1 MQLRNDMTIKK
12 FLLNWWVHVLLL
24 WLLLNGWFSFIY
36 FYKVQLWGLYTL
48 NKDGSA
54 VTIGQQLAD
63 HNLHRL
69 DYLFLVPFVLL
80 VELNYWFVF
89 KKRHVVFFILG
100 AKIIAVV
107 AVFLTQFINI
117 DGAQNKFPHNYLEP
131 AIAFF
136 AYAIG
141 YGLVREFFY
150 QRLYSMKVRLKGSET
165 ELHLLKQQLNPHFL
179 FNTLNYLY
187 GTALQE
193 NAPRTA
199 EGIDMTSGMMRY
211 SVAGMQET
219 FMPLTDELEFIRNYF
234 SLQQLRQVAGDRHKI
249 ELKIESDNQ
258 SARIA
263 PMLLIPFV
271 ENAFKYG
278 VSTDKESFIRVS
290 IMVENNRLNMEVHN
304 SFNSS
309 AETKGTNTGIG
320 LTRKRLKLLYK
331 GTHSLETENT
341 GNAFSVKLNLQLN

>member
-1 MQLRNDMTIKK
+1 MKARK
-12 FLLNWWVHVLLL
+12 FLLNWCVHVLLL

-36 FYKVQLWGLYTL
+36 FYKGQLWGLYTL

-54 VTIGQQLAD
+54 VTIGQQLAE
-63 HNLHRL
+63 HNLHRF
-69 DYLFLVPFVLL
+69 DYFFLVPFVLL

-89 KKRHVVFFILG
+89 KKRHLAYFIAGAIFTAAVMLFF
-100 AKIIAVV
+100 
-107 AVFLTQFINI
+107 TQFINT
-117 DGAQNKFPHNYLEP
+117 DGAQNKFPHDYVEP
-131 AIAFF
+131 GVAFF

-141 YGLVREFFY
+141 YGLLREFFH
-150 QRLYSMKVRLKGSET
+150 QRLYSMNVRLKGSQS

-199 EGIDMTSGMMRY
+199 EGIDMMSGMMRY
-211 SVAGMQET
+211 TVAGMQEN
-219 FMPLTDELEFIRNYF
+219 FMPLADELDFIRNYF
-234 SLQQLRQVAGDRHKI
+234 SLQQLRQLAGDRHKV
-249 ELKIESDNQ
+249 ELKIGWDNKPA
-258 SARIA
+258 SIA

-278 VSTDKESFIRVS
+278 VSTDKQSFIRVLMT
-290 IMVENNRLNMEVHN
+290 IENNQLNMAVYN
-304 SFNSS
+304 SINAS
-309 AETKGTNTGIG
+309 AETKGTNSGIG
-320 LTRKRLKLLYK
+320 LTRKRLDLLYK
-331 GTHSLETENT
+331 GKHSLETENT